1 MQVVLFTSARSGKIY
16 GIILLLLFGGYY
28 TAMAHKLKG
37 KPYAVDFLMQ
47 FQGADFKNGTL
58 EDTELAGKALQLKY
72 SSKNKKF
79 STLGTFRS
87 PIIKASFPFN
97 ELLPSWN
104 VTLPDNCGFKVEFR
118 LSRDEQHWT
127 PWLFLGCDGYVP
139 DIELVEKNKQYE
151 DIEVD
156 VDYLL
161 MSSPYNYFQFQV
173 SLYSKTGKA
182 SPGLHLLSVSYSNSS
197 QDKQLWEQ
205 FTSHNDVLTTP
216 VTQIELKVPFFS
228 QLSARKKL
236 RGETCCPT
244 CATMVLNYY
253 GKKIPLNE
261 VIAANLD
268 QVYGIY
274 GNWPKTA
281 QTLWKFG
288 LKSYVRRFRN
298 FKQVYEV
305 LQKGS
310 PIIASIQAQ
319 EGEITSAALYTRT
332 DGHLILI
339 RGMTSSGDLFV
350 NDPYAHNEEEGCR
363 IYKQAEIQKVWL
375 DKGGVGII
383 AESPAISRTSPIE

>member
-1 MQVVLFTSARSGKIY
+1 
-16 GIILLLLFGGYY
+16 
-28 TAMAHKLKG
+28 MAHKLKG
-37 KPYAVDFLMQ
+37 KQYAIDFLMQ
-47 FQGADFKNGTL
+47 FEGTDFKNGTF
-58 EDTELAGKALQLKY
+58 EDTQFSGEAVQLKF
-72 SSKNKKF
+72 SKKSKKF
-79 STLGTFRS
+79 STFGTYYS
-87 PIIKASFPFN
+87 PIIKARFPFN

-104 VTLPDNCGFKVEFR
+104 VTLPESCGFKVEFR
-118 LSRDEQHWT
+118 LSRDGKHWT
-127 PWLFLGCDGYVP
+127 PWLFLGGDGYVP
-139 DIELVEKNKQYE
+139 NIELVEKNQQYE

-161 MSSPYNYFQFQV
+161 MQSPQNYFQFRI

-182 SPGLHLLSVSYSNSS
+182 TPELYLLSISYSNSL

-205 FTSHNDVLTTP
+205 FTTHNDNFTTP
-216 VTQIELKVPFFS
+216 VTPVQLEVPFFS

-253 GKKIPLNE
+253 GKKLTLNK
-261 VIAANLD
+261 VISANLD
-268 QVYGIY
+268 PVYGIY
-274 GNWPKTA
+274 GNWPKTT

-288 LKSYVRRFRN
+288 LRSYVRRFRN
-298 FKQVYEV
+298 FNQVYEV
-305 LQKGS
+305 LQKGT

-319 EGEITSAALYTRT
+319 EGEISSAALYTRT

-339 RGMTSSGDLFV
+339 RGMTTNGDLFV

-363 IYKQAEIQKVWL
+363 IYKQEEIQRVWL

-383 AESPAISRTSPIE
+383 AELPVVSKASTEEEKNSK